1 MFVPTSFPHLSVLG
15 GSLSCN
21 HGSKDVHHRLTKTV
35 SHKAV
40 VNSAYARKHDVN
52 MLSIYLGRKFADCPT
67 GHLMVTL
74 WPEFFFFFCQV
85 QVFLATPPT
94 RQWQESLWRSAC
106 GRPKD
111 MFLRVT
117 TARPH
122 FIWGLL
128 QEWDCSSMTHI
139 QMWCSVINCHFTPYC
154 KFTVR
159 TEHALLSDILY
170 SVW

>member
-74 WPEFFFFFCQV
+74 WPEFFFFF
-85 QVFLATPPT
+85 LPGPGISSYASNPSMAG
-94 RQWQESLWRSAC
+94 ESLKECMREAQRHVPASHHSETSLYLGATA
-106 GRPKD
+106 GMRLLEYDSHPNV
-111 MFLRVT
+111 MFC
-117 TARPH
+117 
-122 FIWGLL
+122 
-128 QEWDCSSMTHI
+128 D
-139 QMWCSVINCHFTPYC
+139 
-154 KFTVR
+154 
-159 TEHALLSDILY
+159 
-170 SVW
+170 